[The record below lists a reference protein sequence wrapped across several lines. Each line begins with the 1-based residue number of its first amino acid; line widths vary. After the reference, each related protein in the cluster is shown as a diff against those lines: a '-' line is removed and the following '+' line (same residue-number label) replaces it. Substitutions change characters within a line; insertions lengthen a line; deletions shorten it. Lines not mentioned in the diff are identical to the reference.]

1 MTAAEQRMERM
12 TTAQLQ
18 TFIQLLEARLLN
30 DYAEIERII
39 KATDTGTTR
48 AICEVL
54 REVQGE

>member
-39 KATDTGTTR
+39 KATDTDTKR
-48 AICEVL
+48 AIRDVL
-54 REVQGE
+54 RGVQGE